1 MMHLNFTNWI
11 QIPANERTLFKHIQ
25 SLPTSCMS
33 NYVHG
38 VKVSLLKCPLP
49 ILTMIRLVLSESQK
63 NASDATNQAIINHAY
78 YGLLIV
84 LVC

>member
-1 MMHLNFTNWI
+1 
-11 QIPANERTLFKHIQ
+11 
-25 SLPTSCMS
+25 MS